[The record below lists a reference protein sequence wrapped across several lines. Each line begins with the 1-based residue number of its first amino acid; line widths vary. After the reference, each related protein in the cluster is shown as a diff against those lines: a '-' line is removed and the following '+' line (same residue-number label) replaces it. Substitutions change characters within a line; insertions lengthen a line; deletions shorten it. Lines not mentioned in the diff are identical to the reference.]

1 MESQRLKDTWAKELL
16 GLHLQ
21 EIQVAQKALKDAVE
35 TANSS
40 LKKSRIARLVAA
52 EVGYPNGS
60 IMVDP
65 AGAILITSKAV
76 KKAPKVEAKVKTPKV
91 IEIKK
96 ATTPKATTPKATT
109 PKATTPKATTPK
121 ATTPKVKADTG
132 KREWK
137 SDLPTLEVL
146 RAQAETRG
154 VDITHLG
161 RKRKEI
167 HALLQGTETPT
178 EIQLVETKKAPK
190 KATTAPVGQIS
201 DTDEVKTKRQTVI
214 RRRKKNVVDLA
225 TAAAKTESV
234 DLDQIL
240 EG

>member
-16 GLHLQ
+16 GLHLE
-21 EIQVAQKALKDAVE
+21 EIQAAQKALKDAVE

-52 EVGYPNGS
+52 EVGYPDGS

-65 AGAILITSKAV
+65 TGAILITFKV
-76 KKAPKVEAKVKTPKV
+76 GKKVPKVEGKVTTPKV
-91 IEIKK
+91 IEVTK
-96 ATTPKATTPKATT
+96 AKAVQKA
-109 PKATTPKATTPK
+109 
-121 ATTPKVKADTG
+121 KVDTG

-137 SDLPTLEVL
+137 SDLPTLDVL
-146 RAQAETRG
+146 RAQAEARG

-161 RKRKEI
+161 RKRKDI
-167 HALLQGTETPT
+167 HALLQSTETPT
-178 EIQLVETKKAPK
+178 GIQLVKMDTEVNTEVESAPP
-190 KATTAPVGQIS
+190 ASVGQSS
-201 DTDEVKTKRQTVI
+201 DPDEDGTKSQTVVR
-214 RRRKKNVVDLA
+214 RRRKKVVDLA
-225 TAAAKTESV
+225 TAVAKTDSV

>member
-16 GLHLQ
+16 GLHLE
-21 EIQVAQKALKDAVE
+21 EIQAAQKALKDAVE

-52 EVGYPNGS
+52 EVGYPDGS

-65 AGAILITSKAV
+65 TGAILIPFKV
-76 KKAPKVEAKVKTPKV
+76 GKKVPKVEGKVTTPKV
-91 IEIKK
+91 IEVTK
-96 ATTPKATTPKATT
+96 AKAAQKA
-109 PKATTPKATTPK
+109 
-121 ATTPKVKADTG
+121 KVDTG

-137 SDLPTLEVL
+137 SDLPTLDVL
-146 RAQAETRG
+146 RAQAEARG

-161 RKRKEI
+161 RKRKDI
-167 HALLQGTETPT
+167 HALLQSTETPT
-178 EIQLVETKKAPK
+178 GIQLVKMDTEVNTEVDTEVDTEVNTEVESALP
-190 KATTAPVGQIS
+190 ASVGQSS
-201 DTDEVKTKRQTVI
+201 DPDEDGTKSQTVVR
-214 RRRKKNVVDLA
+214 RRRKKVVDLA
-225 TAAAKTESV
+225 TAVAKTDSV